1 MIPVAYANFL
11 VASTQASAA
20 LLGLLFVSVSIAP
33 ERVFGGRADSGR
45 QAQARSAFT
54 ALANV
59 FFISFTSLIP
69 SQPVGLVVLTI
80 ALVALSQTLSLLLLL
95 PGLWRDRTGI
105 WTTTLF
111 LASGAIY
118 GYEIAIGLRLLA
130 RPTDEG
136 ALTTLLLLL
145 LGGYAVGLARAW
157 ELLGAPHSGGLVASV
172 ANLLRARL
180 RQSAGDSSDAP
191 EDRVVPP
198 QTGEG

>member
-1 MIPVAYANFL
+1 MIPAEYANFL

-20 LLGLLFVSVSIAP
+20 LLGLLFVSVSIGP
-33 ERVFGGRADSGR
+33 ERVFGRQAEPGR

-69 SQPVGLVVLTI
+69 NQPIGLVVLII

-105 WTTTLF
+105 WATTLF

-118 GYEIAIGLRLLA
+118 AYEIAMGLRLLA
-130 RPTDEG
+130 RPGDTG
-136 ALTTLLLLL
+136 ALTALLLLL

-157 ELLGAPHSGGLVASV
+157 ELLGAPRGGGLLASAV
-172 ANLLRARL
+172 GLLRARL
-180 RQSAGDSSDAP
+180 RQTAGQKKDVP
-191 EDRVVPP
+191 EDHVVPP
-198 QTGEG
+198 PTGGG